1 MQPTQAQEVI
11 YDMASKHR
19 PRDTVRNS
27 QKPTSWDWE
36 VEAPT
41 TYDAYEESTVGS
53 ERTLDSKSSSSSKNN
68 NNNARV
74 FSMAIG
80 DHMLMARGG
89 DVEYTTCAFDVKEGA
104 GDDARDD
111 VASVTSKVIFFEQK
125 LARSSQ
131 SSSTLHSHTRREAAL
146 PGPSSYASSST
157 LAARRIQEELGEED
171 PREEDP
177 NAEYL
182 DAEDF

>member
-53 ERTLDSKSSSSSKNN
+53 ERTLDTKSSSSSKNSN

-89 DVEYTTCAFDVKEGA
+89 DVEYTTCALDVKEGA

-111 VASVTSKVIFFEQK
+111 VASVTNKVNFFEQK

-157 LAARRIQEELGEED
+157 LAARRIQEDLG
-171 PREEDP
+171 EEDP

-182 DAEDF
+182 NAEDF